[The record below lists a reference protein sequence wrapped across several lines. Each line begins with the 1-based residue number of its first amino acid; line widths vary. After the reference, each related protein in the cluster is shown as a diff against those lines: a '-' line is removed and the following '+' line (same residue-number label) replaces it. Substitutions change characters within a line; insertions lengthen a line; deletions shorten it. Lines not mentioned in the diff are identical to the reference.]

1 MYSIL
6 YVMQNTEELNNWLS
20 QYQVADDLAGT
31 EQKCMICGCEFTVRK
46 SGFPPRYG
54 ICKKCKCSFTSKNR
68 VVTEEQKVLQKEK
81 SLQAWNS
88 KSEEERKNI
97 IKKRRNSLKQ
107 TCSNRTKEEKEKI
120 GKHISE
126 VQQNFSKEKK
136 TEISEKKRVAQI
148 NYWSDLDDSS
158 REYLRKKNK
167 ESHLTEN
174 YLNRRLE
181 IQKSRTK
188 EYWKEIRSKS
198 HHSYFYEGLDFDSSW
213 ELAVWIYAKDHSLDI
228 EREPI
233 MFEYEVNGKVKKYFP
248 DFKLNE
254 DLIEVK
260 GDHFFKNGKMI
271 CPFDESLNDIYEAK
285 HQCGL
290 KNKVKFWTSKEMQDI
305 LKYVEDKY
313 TKDYLELF
321 KKDLSFPYPELS
333 NRSNDFNIIR
343 YFHKSLYKASRKGK
357 LSPLQAWQDKDLIKK
372 AALNRLKYV
381 GRCTPKDVLQG
392 FNVAKIAPKV
402 SVFKPSLAEQLIKK
416 YLDNYSTIFDPFSG
430 FSGRLIGAANCRK
443 AYTGQDINEEHV
455 KESNEIIKYKNY
467 SNVQVSVQNI
477 LTDSEKEYECLF
489 TCPPYGGKE
498 HWNENNDEVE
508 KTCDEWIDICL
519 QKYKC
524 KHYIFVVDKTEKY
537 KDRIT
542 EVLENK
548 SHLGISK
555 EYVIFL

>member
-68 VVTEEQKVLQKEK
+68 VVTEEQKALQKEK

-290 KNKVKFWTSKEMQDI
+290 KNKVKFWTSKEMQNI

-333 NRSNDFNIIR
+333 NQSNDFNIIR

-537 KDRIT
+537 KDKIT

>member
-290 KNKVKFWTSKEMQDI
+290 KNKVKFWTSKEMQNI

-333 NRSNDFNIIR
+333 NQSNDFNIIR

>member
-6 YVMQNTEELNNWLS
+6 YVMQNTEELNDWLS
-20 QYQVADDLAGT
+20 QYQVADALAGT
-31 EQKCMICGCEFTVRK
+31 EQKCMICGSEFTVRK

-68 VVTEEQKVLQKEK
+68 VVTEEQKILQKEK
-81 SLQAWNS
+81 SLQAWND
-88 KSEEERKNI
+88 KSEEDRKNI
-97 IKKRRNSLKQ
+97 IEKRRNSLKQ

-148 NYWSDLDDSS
+148 NYWSNLDDSS

-213 ELAVWIYAKDHSLDI
+213 ELAVWIYAKDHGLGI

-290 KNKVKFWTSKEMQDI
+290 KNKVKFWTSKEMQVI

-333 NRSNDFNIIR
+333 NQSNDFNIIR

-443 AYTGQDINEEHV
+443 AYAGQDINEEHV

-477 LTDSEKEYECLF
+477 LTDSKKEYECLF

-498 HWNENNDEVE
+498 HWDEKNDEVE

>member
-68 VVTEEQKVLQKEK
+68 VVTEEQKALQKEK

-290 KNKVKFWTSKEMQDI
+290 KNKVKFWTSKEMQNI

-333 NRSNDFNIIR
+333 NQSNDFNIIR

-372 AALNRLKYV
+372 AALNRLKYL

-537 KDRIT
+537 KDKIT

>member
-6 YVMQNTEELNNWLS
+6 YIMQNTEELNDWLS

-31 EQKCMICGCEFTVRK
+31 EQKCMICGSEFTVRK

-68 VVTEEQKVLQKEK
+68 VVTEEQKILQKEK
-81 SLQAWNS
+81 SLQAWND
-88 KSEEERKNI
+88 KSEEDRKNI
-97 IKKRRNSLKQ
+97 IEKRRNSLKQ

-148 NYWSDLDDSS
+148 NYWSNLDDSS

-174 YLNRRLE
+174 YLNCRLE

-213 ELAVWIYAKDHSLDI
+213 ELAVWIYAKDHGLDI

-233 MFEYEVNGKVKKYFP
+233 MFEYEINGKVKKYFP

-290 KNKVKFWTSKEMQDI
+290 KNKVKFWTSKEMQNI
-305 LKYVEDKY
+305 LKYIEDKY

-333 NRSNDFNIIR
+333 SQSNDFNIIR

-537 KDRIT
+537 KDKIT

>member
-1 MYSIL
+1 M
-6 YVMQNTEELNNWLS
+6 
-20 QYQVADDLAGT
+20 
-31 EQKCMICGCEFTVRK
+31 
-46 SGFPPRYG
+46 
-54 ICKKCKCSFTSKNR
+54 
-68 VVTEEQKVLQKEK
+68 
-81 SLQAWNS
+81 
-88 KSEEERKNI
+88 
-97 IKKRRNSLKQ
+97 
-107 TCSNRTKEEKEKI
+107 
-120 GKHISE
+120 
-126 VQQNFSKEKK
+126 
-136 TEISEKKRVAQI
+136 
-148 NYWSDLDDSS
+148 
-158 REYLRKKNK
+158 
-167 ESHLTEN
+167 
-174 YLNRRLE
+174 NRRLE

-213 ELAVWIYAKDHSLDI
+213 ELAVWIYAKDHSLGI

-333 NRSNDFNIIR
+333 NQSNDFNIIR

-524 KHYIFVVDKTEKY
+524 KHYVFVVDKTEKY